1 MNHSLS
7 PSDSLTP
14 DELQRLLDRLV
25 DGELSTQQQQALLR
39 QLDQIEGGWRR
50 CALAFVEAEV
60 WRQEL
65 GDWGNDEPSPAQ
77 AAIPPETARPAEPK
91 RSGGP
96 ATTTSGGGASWQR
109 RAFTVLSMAA
119 SFVVAFVLGF
129 ALHPDQPGGTQVAGT
144 AQPATSSQPINE
156 SMIATVPGQDLPSLV
171 PQPAVQGGSAA
182 STPSWGHVSLL
193 VNDNGTWRPMELPAV
208 NGVDAQRWLASQP
221 SAVPASWKE
230 QMQRQGHMVQTQREL
245 VPLDLGDGRR
255 LVVPV
260 EQVEVQYV
268 GGHRY
273 Q

>member
-7 PSDSLTP
+7 SSDSLTP
-14 DELQRLLDRLV
+14 EELQRLLDRLV
-25 DGELSTQQQQALLR
+25 DGELSTPQQQALLR

-50 CALAFVEAEV
+50 CALAFVEAQV
-60 WRQEL
+60 WRQAL
-65 GDWGNDEPSPAQ
+65 GDWGTDDSSPAQ
-77 AAIPPETARPAEPK
+77 GAIPPESATPEGSGSPA
-91 RSGGP
+91 G
-96 ATTTSGGGASWQR
+96 ATSGGLATWHR
-109 RAFTVLSMAA
+109 RMLTVLSMAA

-129 ALHPDQPGGTQVAGT
+129 ALHPNQPDSAQIAGPAKPT
-144 AQPATSSQPINE
+144 PPSAMPHESMFAAMPGDELPVNNARLLDDRNDATS
-156 SMIATVPGQDLPSLV
+156 
-171 PQPAVQGGSAA
+171 
-182 STPSWGHVSLL
+182 TPHWGHVSLL
-193 VNDNGTWRPMELPAV
+193 VNDNGTWQPLDLPAV

-221 SAVPASWKE
+221 SVLPPQWKE
-230 QMQRQGHMVQTQREL
+230 QMQRQGHSVQTQREL